1 MRDIALS
8 GRQYTWAGRR
18 DKPTYEKLDVV
29 LVSVEWK
36 QKLPLVSVAGSD
48 HIPLILDSG
57 EQGHLENKSKFSFK
71 LRWIRQEGFVEV
83 V

>member
-1 MRDIALS
+1 M
-8 GRQYTWAGRR
+8 
-18 DKPTYEKLDVV
+18 V

-36 QKLPLVSVAGSD
+36 QKLPLVSVRALPQAGSD

-71 LRWIRQEGFVEV
+71 LRWIRQKGFVEV
-83 V
+83 I